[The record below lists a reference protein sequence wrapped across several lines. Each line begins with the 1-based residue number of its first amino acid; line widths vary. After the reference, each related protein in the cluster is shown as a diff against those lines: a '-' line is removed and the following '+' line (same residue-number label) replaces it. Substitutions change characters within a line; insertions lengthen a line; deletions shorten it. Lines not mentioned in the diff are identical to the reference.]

1 MASAKR
7 IDPEDTIDSV
17 IFGIVKLQK
26 EGWGLAAL
34 NLEIEYQEAGQPGPK
49 PKKRKLPVAATM
61 TINLRPI

>member
-26 EGWGLAAL
+26 EGWALSGLS
-34 NLEIEYQEAGQPGPK
+34 LEIQYQEPQPAGQK
-49 PKKRKLPVAATM
+49 PKKHKLPVEATM
-61 TINLRPI
+61 VVRLRPA